1 MSSSIPASG
10 TERRV
15 ARLLRRVFRHRGIAI
30 GGTLL
35 AAIVAVSLGASL
47 ITAVDPQDI
56 DPVDRLMAPDAT
68 HPFGTDNLGRD
79 IFARTLHGG
88 RVSLLV
94 GVSVAVLASTL
105 GTLLGLV
112 SGFLRVADAIVMRAM
127 DGLMAIPTI
136 LLAIAMVALTKPSVL
151 NVILAVT
158 LVEVPRVAR
167 LVRSVVLTI
176 REQPYVEAAIT
187 VGTKLPK
194 LLLRHV
200 LPNALAP
207 LIVQATYIASSAIL
221 IESLLSFLG
230 AGTPPEIPTWGNVV
244 AEGRNYFQVASWII
258 FFPGLFLGLTVLA
271 INLLGDGLRDLLD
284 PQTARRL

>member
-1 MSSSIPASG
+1 MDPVGITARSSWL
-10 TERRV
+10 
-15 ARLLRRVFRHRGIAI
+15 RLLGRHRAI
-30 GGTLL
+30 VLGGALL
-35 AAIVAVSLGASL
+35 AVILALSLAAPL
-47 ITAVDPQDI
+47 IAAFDPLEI
-56 DPVDRLMAPDAT
+56 DPVDRLMPPDGV
-68 HPFGTDNLGRD
+68 HLFGTDHLGRD

-94 GVSVAVLASTL
+94 GVSVAVLAGL
-105 GTLLGLV
+105 IGTALGLV
-112 SGFLRVADAIVMRAM
+112 AGFLRLADAIVMRAM

-136 LLAIAMVALTKPSVL
+136 LLAIAMVALTRPSVL
-151 NVILAVT
+151 NVVLAVA
-158 LVEVPRVAR
+158 LVEIPRVAR
-167 LVRSVVLTI
+167 LVRGVVLTI
-176 REQPYVEAAIT
+176 REQPYIEAAVT
-187 VGTKLPK
+187 VGTRLPRM
-194 LLLRHV
+194 LLRHV

-244 AEGRNYFQVASWII
+244 AEGRIYFQIASWII

-284 PQTARRL
+284 PHTARRL

>member
-1 MSSSIPASG
+1 MSDAASA
-10 TERRV
+10 TPRKT
-15 ARLLRRVFRHRGIAI
+15 LLIGLDRNRAIAI
-30 GGTLL
+30 GGMLL
-35 AAIVAVSLGASL
+35 MVIVALSLGASL
-47 ITAVDPQDI
+47 ITAVDPLEI
-56 DPVDRLMAPDAT
+56 DPVERLASPSAE
-68 HPFGTDNLGRD
+68 HLFGTDNLGRD

-94 GVSVAVLASTL
+94 GVSVAALASVL

-112 SGFLRVADAIVMRAM
+112 AGYLRLADAIVMRLM

-136 LLAIAMVALTKPSVL
+136 LLAIATVALTRPSVL

-158 LVEVPRVAR
+158 LVEIPRVAR

-176 REQPYVEAAIT
+176 REQPYIEAAIT
-187 VGTKLPK
+187 VGTRLPK
-194 LLLRHV
+194 MLARHV

-230 AGTPPEIPTWGNVV
+230 AGTPSEIPTWGNVV

-258 FFPGLFLGLTVLA
+258 FFPGLFLALTVLA
-271 INLLGDGLRDLLD
+271 INLLGDGLRDLFD
-284 PQTARRL
+284 PQASRRLQQ

>member
-1 MSSSIPASG
+1 MSDAASAAPRK
-10 TERRV
+10 T
-15 ARLLRRVFRHRGIAI
+15 LLIWLDRNRAIAI
-30 GGTLL
+30 GGMLL
-35 AAIVAVSLGASL
+35 VAIVALSLGASL
-47 ITAVDPQDI
+47 ITAVDPLEI
-56 DPVDRLMAPDAT
+56 DPVERLASPSAE
-68 HPFGTDNLGRD
+68 HLFGTDNLGRD

-94 GVSVAVLASTL
+94 GVSVAALASVL

-112 SGFLRVADAIVMRAM
+112 AGYLRLADAIVMRLM

-136 LLAIAMVALTKPSVL
+136 LLAIATVALTRPSVL

-158 LVEVPRVAR
+158 LVEIPRVAR

-176 REQPYVEAAIT
+176 REQPYIEAAIT
-187 VGTKLPK
+187 VGTRLPK
-194 LLLRHV
+194 MLARHV

-230 AGTPPEIPTWGNVV
+230 AGTPSEIPTWGNVV

-258 FFPGLFLGLTVLA
+258 FFPGLFLALTVLA
-271 INLLGDGLRDLLD
+271 INLLGDGLRDLFD
-284 PQTARRL
+284 PQASRRL